1 MLERQRRRVHE
12 AVTPHLEPGESI
24 EAVFIG
30 QTPIP
35 PIVYLLVLP
44 ILFVFIL
51 KFRTVVATDRHLYVF
66 PHKWMRSYEYSG
78 EPYKVPIGN
87 ARYNSGSMFAQVDD
101 GPKLWVMP
109 FGPVKK
115 ALDELTETVRRRQA
129 VALPGETGG

>member
-35 PIVYLLVLP
+35 PIVY
-44 ILFVFIL
+44 
-51 KFRTVVATDRHLYVF
+51 
-66 PHKWMRSYEYSG
+66 
-78 EPYKVPIGN
+78 
-87 ARYNSGSMFAQVDD
+87 NSGSMFAQVDD

-115 ALDELTETVRRRQA
+115 ALDELTDAVRRRQA